1 MILQVNP
8 LLSSLVALNLQHT
21 EEPDIMV
28 VVAARTTEAVVVS
41 NKAVPETSGVAVTLV
56 PIVAEEHHG
65 VVVTASLPL
74 PKNTCFNINLQPP
87 DSRLQLL
94 RSNLILALS
103 SLRHLKTP

>member
-1 MILQVNP
+1 M
-8 LLSSLVALNLQHT
+8 SSLVVLNLQHT

-41 NKAVPETSGVAVTLV
+41 NKAVPETSGVAATLV

-74 PKNTCFNINLQPP
+74 PK
-87 DSRLQLL
+87 
-94 RSNLILALS
+94 ILAS
-103 SLRHLKTP
+103 TPIYSLPTLVFSYSEAT